1 MAVTRTIFLKDKNF
15 FNTQF
20 VKGLQIWIIRIAL
33 LILLIRTNSKFLE
46 VDKQYS
52 PSIPF
57 IIDKMWLS
65 IKPNFEKKTLTDCIQ
80 QLLITAK
87 ENIKEIRLDIAE
99 LKIHKILLLPSSL
112 VYPSSSYSISDI
124 SIDSRD
130 DDEVNEVIGIKNS
143 MY

>member
-1 MAVTRTIFLKDKNF
+1 MDYTDSVINTSYKN
-15 FNTQF
+15 
-20 VKGLQIWIIRIAL
+20 
-33 LILLIRTNSKFLE
+33 KFE
-46 VDKQYS
+46 VPGSRVQYS

-87 ENIKEIRLDIAE
+87 EDIKEIRLDIAE

-130 DDEVNEVIGIKNS
+130 DDEVNEVIGIKNRTCNS
-143 MY
+143 KENPR